1 MNEREK
7 MKKVFL
13 AFALWLGFNG
23 AAFAMQDTEPSEAQG
38 QNSAGIKIL
47 SDGFFKLSAREYAN
61 AIGRCVTFHIYDY
74 CDKIYS
80 LEISRLIKECG
91 FGDGKYS
98 ACQNLL
104 NIADRSCF
112 EKDQIENSLACG
124 LSSEILFRTN
134 RPSIGLKR
142 LIRAC
147 EVGKIEDFCLLCAG
161 AHFYYDLDIEEV
173 IKYMTMTR
181 DLAYDKEHFNKIIKK
196 LEDCKAD
203 KECNPAK
210 LEFQ

>member
-1 MNEREK
+1 
-7 MKKVFL
+7 MKQVFL
-13 AFALWLGFNG
+13 AFALWFGFGG
-23 AAFAMQDTEPSEAQG
+23 ATFAAQDTEPSASQG
-38 QNSAGIKIL
+38 QNFAGVKIL
-47 SDGFFKLSAREYAN
+47 SDEFFKLSAREYAN
-61 AIGRCVTFHIYDY
+61 AVGRCLPSHIYDY

-112 EKDQIENSLACG
+112 EKDQIENLLACS
-124 LSSEILFRTN
+124 LSGEILVKTN
-134 RPSIGLKR
+134 KIETGLKR

-147 EVGKIEDFCLLCAG
+147 EVGKIWNSCLLSALTYFEY
-161 AHFYYDLDIEEV
+161 ALDVDEV

-181 DLAYDKEHFNKIIKK
+181 DLAHNKEHFNKIIKK
-196 LEDCKAD
+196 LQDCKAD

-210 LEFQ
+210 LEFR

>member
-1 MNEREK
+1 
-7 MKKVFL
+7 MKRVFL
-13 AFALWLGFNG
+13 AFALWLGFSG

-38 QNSAGIKIL
+38 QNSTGVKIL
-47 SDGFFKLSAREYAN
+47 SDGFLKLSAREHAN
-61 AIGRCVTFHIYDY
+61 VVGRCVTSHIYDD

-98 ACQNLL
+98 TCQNLL
-104 NIADRSCF
+104 SIADKRCF
-112 EKDQIENSLACG
+112 EKDQIENLLACS
-124 LSSEILFRTN
+124 LSGEILVKTN
-134 RPSIGLKR
+134 KIETGLKR

-147 EVGKIEDFCLLCAG
+147 EVGKVGDSCLLCAIT
-161 AHFYYDLDIEEV
+161 HFYYSLDINEV

-196 LEDCKAD
+196 LQDCKAD

>member
-1 MNEREK
+1 

-13 AFALWLGFNG
+13 AFALWLGLCG

-38 QNSAGIKIL
+38 QNSAGVKIL
-47 SDGFFKLSAREYAN
+47 SDGFLKLSAREYAN
-61 AIGRCVTFHIYDY
+61 AIGRCVTSHIYDD

-80 LEISRLIKECG
+80 LEISRLIRGCG
-91 FGDGKYS
+91 FGEGKYS
-98 ACQNLL
+98 TCQNLL
-104 NIADRSCF
+104 SIADRHCF
-112 EKDQIENSLACG
+112 EKDQIENFLACS
-124 LSSEILFRTN
+124 LSGEILIKTN
-134 RPSIGLKR
+134 KIETGLKR

-181 DLAYDKEHFNKIIKK
+181 DLAHNKERYNKIIKK
-196 LEDCKAD
+196 LQDCKAD

>member
-1 MNEREK
+1 
-7 MKKVFL
+7 
-13 AFALWLGFNG
+13 
-23 AAFAMQDTEPSEAQG
+23 MQDTEPSEAQG
-38 QNSAGIKIL
+38 QNSAGVKIL
-47 SDGFFKLSAREYAN
+47 SDGFLKLSAREYAN
-61 AIGRCVTFHIYDY
+61 AIGRCVTSHIYDD

-80 LEISRLIKECG
+80 LEISRLIRGCG
-91 FGDGKYS
+91 FGEGKYS
-98 ACQNLL
+98 TCQNLL
-104 NIADRSCF
+104 SIADRHCF

>member
-1 MNEREK
+1 

-13 AFALWLGFNG
+13 AFALWLGLCG
-23 AAFAMQDTEPSEAQG
+23 AAFAMQDTESSEAQG

-47 SDGFFKLSAREYAN
+47 SDGFLKLSAREYAN
-61 AIGRCVTFHIYDY
+61 AVGRCVTSHIYDD

-80 LEISRLIKECG
+80 LEISRLIRECG
-91 FGDGKYS
+91 FGERKYS
-98 ACQNLL
+98 TCQNLL
-104 NIADRSCF
+104 SIADKHCF
-112 EKDQIENSLACG
+112 EKDQIENLLACS
-124 LSSEILFRTN
+124 LSGEILVKTN
-134 RPSIGLKR
+134 KIETGLKR

-181 DLAYDKEHFNKIIKK
+181 DLAHDKEHFNKIIKK
-196 LEDCKAD
+196 LQDCKAD

>member
-1 MNEREK
+1 
-7 MKKVFL
+7 MKQVFL
-13 AFALWLGFNG
+13 AFALWLGFGG
-23 AAFAMQDTEPSEAQG
+23 AAFAAQDTELSEAQG
-38 QNSAGIKIL
+38 QNSAEVKIL

-61 AIGRCVTFHIYDY
+61 AVGRCVTSHIYDD

-91 FGDGKYS
+91 FGDGRYS
-98 ACQNLL
+98 ACQSLL
-104 NIADRSCF
+104 SIADKRCF
-112 EKDQIENSLACG
+112 EKDQIENLLACS
-124 LSSEILFRTN
+124 LSGEILVKTN
-134 RPSIGLKR
+134 KIETGLKR

-181 DLAYDKEHFNKIIKK
+181 DLAHDKERYNKIITK
-196 LEDCKAD
+196 LENCKAD

-210 LEFQ
+210 LKFQ